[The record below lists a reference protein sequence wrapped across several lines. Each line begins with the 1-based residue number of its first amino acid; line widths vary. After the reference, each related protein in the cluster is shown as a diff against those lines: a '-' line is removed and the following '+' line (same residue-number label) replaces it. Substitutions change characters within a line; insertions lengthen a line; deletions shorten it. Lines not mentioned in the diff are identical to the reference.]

1 MKTFVS
7 YLKPEKKILVLALF
21 MASLNQIFS
30 LLNPQVFGRI
40 IDDYASV
47 ANTYITSDF
56 IRGVGLLL
64 LLYVFFAL
72 ISRTAKAFQ
81 DYFVN
86 IVSEKVGTRM
96 YAQYVEQVFSIPFQV
111 FENNQ
116 SGSILQKMQKAR
128 DQVKKLITDLINIG
142 FFSLI
147 GILFVLI
154 YAFTVHLYIALVFI
168 IAIPIISLIISHIG
182 KRVKGAQE
190 KIVKKAAEL
199 AASTTETLQN
209 VSLVKALGL
218 EQQEINRL
226 NVVNTRIQNLE
237 IKKIVILR
245 KLSFIQGTLVNAI
258 SSLII
263 LISMLLIAQDAISLG
278 EFLTLWFYGFFVFGP
293 LSQISD
299 LVSSYQEA
307 VASIKEVTNIF
318 RNIPRTQKEQRGSVI
333 IDNIT
338 DITFDEVCF
347 SYSGS
352 PTPTLKKVNL
362 KVNAGETIALVG
374 RSGSGKSTI
383 LKLLLGLYRPDSGS
397 LSVNNQPVEKINM
410 EVFKQ
415 GIGYVPQETQVFAGS
430 IRENLTFVNPKA
442 TDQECLDVLE
452 QAQILDI
459 IKRNNEGLDT
469 KLGEN
474 GIKLSGGERQRI
486 AIARALLRNPQ
497 LIIFDEATS
506 NLDTAT
512 ESEINNTIVAI
523 RKKHP
528 DIIMI
533 IVAHRISTVT
543 HADCIYE
550 LHRGSVRT
558 SGKHEELLKTSIHYA
573 NSWNEQN

>member
-1 MKTFVS
+1 MKTFIS
-7 YLKPEKKILVLALF
+7 YLKPEKKILALALLT
-21 MASLNQIFS
+21 ASLNQIFS
-30 LLNPQVFGRI
+30 LLNPQVFGKI

-86 IVSEKVGTRM
+86 TVSEKVGTRI
-96 YAQYVEQVFSIPFQV
+96 YAQYVEQVFSIPFQL

-128 DQVKKLITDLINIG
+128 DQVKKLISDLINIG

-147 GILFVLI
+147 GVLFVLI
-154 YAFTVHLYIALVFI
+154 YAFTVHIYIALVFI
-168 IAIPIISLIISHIG
+168 IAIPIISLIISRIG

-226 NVVNTRIQNLE
+226 NIVNTRIQNLE

-293 LSQISD
+293 LSQVSD

-318 RNIPRTQKEQRGSVI
+318 DSISTTDNEEQGSVT
-333 IDNIT
+333 IDTIHS
-338 DITFDEVCF
+338 ITFNNVSF
-347 SYSGS
+347 SYNKSQ
-352 PTPTLKKVNL
+352 TPTLNDINL

-383 LKLLLGLYRPDSGS
+383 LKLLLGLYQPNRGS
-397 LSVNNQPVEKINM
+397 LTINNHPVEEINM
-410 EVFKQ
+410 KALKQ
-415 GIGYVPQETQVFAGS
+415 GVGYVPQETQVFAGS

-442 TDQECLDVLE
+442 SDQECRNVLE

-459 IKRNNEGLDT
+459 ITRSDEGLDT
-469 KLGEN
+469 NIGEN

-486 AIARALLRNPQ
+486 AIARALLRKPQ

-512 ESEINNTIVAI
+512 ESEINNTIIDI

-533 IVAHRISTVT
+533 IVAHRLSTVS

-550 LHRGSVRT
+550 LHKGSIRA
-558 SGKHEELLKTSIHYA
+558 SGTHEELLNTSPHYA
-573 NSWNEQN
+573 ESWNEQS